1 MSEEF
6 HYPPGKWEQLK
17 RQLPVHPYPRE
28 KFLSEYRPPGASEVE
43 WNAIDYDEEDSPK
56 KIMVCVDADTRQEI
70 TPVSSRIGSYISARE
85 LFLEAMRQHIQQT
98 ITYEEELV
106 YATDVDIA
114 KKIKKCDDRFS
125 ELLDYVR
132 ELPYYVQCEL
142 DTRLVD
148 SLKKS
153 LKKLIKS
160 ARTHFEGLPE
170 NSFKKSP
177 PNIFRDGFLD
187 LMLREYQKF
196 FGNLPGHTREQPFNK
211 VAGKLCGFAPFS
223 PLDMEDALAK
233 AKARS
238 PS

>member
-6 HYPPGKWEQLK
+6 HYPPRKFEQLK

-28 KFLSEYRPPGASEVE
+28 KFLSEYRPPGASEDE

-56 KIMVCVDADTRQEI
+56 KIMVCVDADTRREI
-70 TPVSSRIGSYISARE
+70 TSVSSRIGPFISACE
-85 LFLEAMRQHIQQT
+85 LFLEAMRQHIQQA
-98 ITYEEELV
+98 ITNEEEWV
-106 YATDVDIA
+106 YATDIQIA
-114 KKIKKCDDRFS
+114 NKIKNCDDRFS

-160 ARTHFEGLPE
+160 TRTHFEGLPE
-170 NSFKKSP
+170 NSFNKSP
-177 PNIFRDGFLD
+177 PNIFREPFLD
-187 LMLREYQKF
+187 LMLREYHNF
-196 FGNLPGHTREQPFNK
+196 FGNLPGHTGEHPFKK
-211 VAGKLCGFAPFS
+211 VAGKLCGIAHFS
-223 PLDMEDALAK
+223 PKGMQDALAK
-233 AKARS
+233 AKARFS
-238 PS
+238 S